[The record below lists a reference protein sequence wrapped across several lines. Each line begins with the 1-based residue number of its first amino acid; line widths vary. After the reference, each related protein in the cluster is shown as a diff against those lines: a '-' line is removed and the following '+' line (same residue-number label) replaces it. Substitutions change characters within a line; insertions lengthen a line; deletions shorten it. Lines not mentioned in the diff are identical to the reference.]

1 MNGSFW
7 DGLLIGVLL
16 VVVGVSFAVYRL
28 GREL

>member
-1 MNGSFW
+1 MNGTFW

-16 VVVGVSFAVYRL
+16 VVVSVSFAVYRL